1 MTDAISTRPA
11 IARLARVFDAA
22 DYRPGHAISLS
33 GSTKL
38 QTVTEGGEIK
48 FGTAHERDSGKADDF
63 TDEEL
68 AACDWTHIT
77 MGANGP
83 VYKSGKTG
91 KILESPVQSP
101 AEQIRARRA
110 KEGKK

>member
-1 MTDAISTRPA
+1 MTVDI
-11 IARLARVFDAA
+11 INGEIVRLGGIDAA
-22 DYRPGHAISLS
+22 DYRPGQKITLTGPSKPQPVAD
-33 GSTKL
+33 GA
-38 QTVTEGGEIK
+38 EIQ
-48 FGTAHERDSGKADDF
+48 FGTFDERDSEKADDF

-68 AACDWTHIT
+68 AACDWTQVT

-91 KILESPVQSP
+91 KILKSPVQSP

-110 KEGKK
+110 KEGMK

>member
-1 MTDAISTRPA
+1 MTA
-11 IARLARVFDAA
+11 
-22 DYRPGHAISLS
+22 
-33 GSTKL
+33 
-38 QTVTEGGEIK
+38 
-48 FGTAHERDSGKADDF
+48 DF

-91 KILESPVQSP
+91 KILKSPVQSP

-110 KEGKK
+110 KEGMK